1 MCLVTSII
9 NHSTYATSLEAFVT
23 WFILTPEALAEGGSM
38 ERVVMSLEPERT
50 NDVTAFRLVTWLVR
64 STAGC
69 TFQIARAIQ
78 YLF

>member
-1 MCLVTSII
+1 MTR
-9 NHSTYATSLEAFVT
+9 
-23 WFILTPEALAEGGSM
+23 FILTPEALAEGGSV

-69 TFQIARAIQ
+69 IFQIARAIQ